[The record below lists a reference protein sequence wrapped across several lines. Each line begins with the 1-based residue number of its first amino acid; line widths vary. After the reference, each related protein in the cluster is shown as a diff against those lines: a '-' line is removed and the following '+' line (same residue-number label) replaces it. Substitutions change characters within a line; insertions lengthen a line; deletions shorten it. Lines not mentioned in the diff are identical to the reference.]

1 MAEEDDQDR
10 AQGEHQERDQA
21 QSEHERG
28 EGAAESGGA
37 SEPPF
42 RAVCPDCEF
51 AIETA
56 KFDESARFVSKHHQH
71 TGHRMEWERAA
82 FGGDVRPETT
92 WELTCGTC
100 GETWTFG
107 TEREALAYKQEHATY
122 TDHAIEGDPTHE
134 GLASVTDE
142 VLVDLITELGEE
154 FDDGVPEPL
163 LYAHAGETSREEVRH
178 TLRRLKRQGT
188 VFEPSPHRL
197 ETV

>member
-1 MAEEDDQDR
+1 MVNEDDQDR
-10 AQGEHQERDQA
+10 DEA
-21 QSEHERG
+21 QSEHQKR
-28 EGAAESGGA
+28 AETAQSGGGG
-37 SEPPF
+37 EPSF

-51 AIETA
+51 DVETEA
-56 KFDESARFVSKHHQH
+56 FDESARFVSKHHQH

-82 FGGDVRPETT
+82 FGSDVRPETA

-107 TEREALAYKQEHATY
+107 TEQEALSYKQEHATY
-122 TDHAIEGDPTHE
+122 TDHAIEGSPAHQ
-134 GLASVTDE
+134 GLESVSDE

-163 LYAHAGETSREEVRH
+163 LYAHAGEASRDEVRH
-178 TLRRLKRQGT
+178 ALRRLKRQGT